1 MLRSISAEKN
11 ILSQGLK
18 ALYLKKLSMLSKDQ
32 HCLEAIIEAI
42 DRIIEYT
49 SNFKSADDFNND
61 HVNFDATMMN
71 FVVIGEMVDK
81 LSEGF
86 KKQNSQVEWI
96 KIKGFRN
103 IVAHDY
109 FGIDAEEVWQIIK
122 NKIPYLKIEIS
133 NLLS

>member
-1 MLRSISAEKN
+1 MLT
-11 ILSQGLK
+11 
-18 ALYLKKLSMLSKDQ
+18 KDH
-32 HCLEAIIEAI
+32 HCLESIIEAT

-49 SNFKSADDFNND
+49 SGFESADDFNND
-61 HVNFDATMMN
+61 HRNFDATMMN

-81 LSEGF
+81 LSQDF
-86 KKQNSQVEWI
+86 KKKNSNIDWV

-122 NKIPYLKIEIS
+122 NKIPILKSEITK
-133 NLLS
+133 LLD

>member
-1 MLRSISAEKN
+1 MLT
-11 ILSQGLK
+11 
-18 ALYLKKLSMLSKDQ
+18 KD
-32 HCLEAIIEAI
+32 HYCLEAILEAV

-49 SNFKSADDFNND
+49 SGFDNADTFND
-61 HVNFDATMMN
+61 DYRIFDATMMN

-81 LSEGF
+81 LSDDF
-86 KKQNSQVEWI
+86 KKEHDKIEWT

-122 NKIPYLKIEIS
+122 DKIPALKSDINALIS
-133 NLLS
+133 

>member
-1 MLRSISAEKN
+1 M
-11 ILSQGLK
+11 QT
-18 ALYLKKLSMLSKDQ
+18 KDQ
-32 HCLEAIIEAI
+32 HCLESILEAT

-49 SNFKSADDFNND
+49 SGIKSADDFNND
-61 HVNFDATMMN
+61 YRNFDATMMN

-81 LSEGF
+81 LSNEF
-86 KKQNSQVEWI
+86 KKKHHEIEWT

-122 NKIPYLKIEIS
+122 SKIPALKS
-133 NLLS
+133 NIKSLLD

>member
-1 MLRSISAEKN
+1 
-11 ILSQGLK
+11 
-18 ALYLKKLSMLSKDQ
+18 MLSKDQ
-32 HCLEAIIEAI
+32 HCLETIIESI

-49 SNFKSADDFNND
+49 SGIESADDFNND
-61 HVNFDATMMN
+61 YRNFDATMMN

-81 LSEGF
+81 ISDDF
-86 KKQNSQVEWI
+86 KMEHPDIEWT

-122 NKIPYLKIEIS
+122 NKIPSLKS
-133 NLLS
+133 DVLQLLA

>member
-1 MLRSISAEKN
+1 MLT
-11 ILSQGLK
+11 
-18 ALYLKKLSMLSKDQ
+18 KDH
-32 HCLEAIIEAI
+32 HCLESIIEAS

-49 SNFKSADDFNND
+49 SGINSADDFNND
-61 HVNFDATMMN
+61 YRNFDATMMN

-81 LSEGF
+81 LSDDF
-86 KKQNSQVEWI
+86 KKKNDKVEWI

-122 NKIPYLKIEIS
+122 NKIPKLKTDIKE
-133 NLLS
+133 LL

>member
-1 MLRSISAEKN
+1 M
-11 ILSQGLK
+11 QT
-18 ALYLKKLSMLSKDQ
+18 KDQ
-32 HCLEAIIEAI
+32 FCLESILESA

-49 SNFKSADDFNND
+49 SGYDTADDFNND
-61 HVNFDATMMN
+61 YRNFDATMMN

-81 LSEGF
+81 LSDNF
-86 KKQNSQVEWI
+86 KRDHTSIEWI

-122 NKIPYLKIEIS
+122 NRIPSLKSEIQR
-133 NLLS
+133 LIDRF